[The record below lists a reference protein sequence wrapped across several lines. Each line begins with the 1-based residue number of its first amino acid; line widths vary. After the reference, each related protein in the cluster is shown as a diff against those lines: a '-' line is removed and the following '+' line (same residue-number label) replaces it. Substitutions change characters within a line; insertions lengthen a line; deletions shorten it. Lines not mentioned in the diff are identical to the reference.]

1 MKVVRTKTKWMRPY
15 KLAELW
21 GTTKQNI
28 QAMKKRKLIESKIDI
43 YGNILVRGIGE
54 KSKQMAG

>member
-1 MKVVRTKTKWMRPY
+1 MKVIRTKTKWMRPY

-28 QAMKKRKLIESKIDI
+28 NAMKNRGLIELKSDT
-43 YGNILVRGIGE
+43 YGNVLVRGIG
-54 KSKQMAG
+54 KKQSV

>member
-28 QAMKKRKLIESKIDI
+28 QSMKSRNLIESKTDT
-43 YGNILVRGIGE
+43 YGNVLVRGIGTE
-54 KSKQMAG
+54 KIITTK

>member
-28 QAMKKRKLIESKIDI
+28 QAMKKRKLIESKVDI
-43 YGNILVRGIGE
+43 YGNILVRGIGD
-54 KSKQMAG
+54 KSK